1 MPIEL
6 SVLGVCVCVWR
17 SLMRQLHPKSYAP
30 QVSSLIELLLLAPNA
45 ATSMLQLQLQLH
57 STVVI
62 ISCIVE
68 ALSRFQK
75 LSDRAMNRQR
85 QTETKKEKERG
96 RQVQSRIGRHSA
108 R

>member
-1 MPIEL
+1 
-6 SVLGVCVCVWR
+6 
-17 SLMRQLHPKSYAP
+17 MRQLHPKSYAP
-30 QVSSLIELLLLAPNA
+30 QVSSLIELPPNA

-75 LSDRAMNRQR
+75 LSDRATNRQR
-85 QTETKKEKERG
+85 QRERA
-96 RQVQSRIGRHSA
+96 RERRTVQAGKCKA
-108 R
+108 A